1 MGLTTRNITRSF
13 LWTEFELSAT
23 AKAHKIDNHVPDAVK
38 PYTVDFC
45 KTVLQPL
52 RDKVGKPITISSGYR
67 CKKLNELVG
76 GSPTS
81 QHVTGEAADIK
92 IATMRPLDVA
102 QLIYD
107 LRLPYDQLIL
117 YPTWVH
123 VSHRLFG
130 INRRQVL
137 YNKSYNGPHL
147 KR

>member
-23 AKAHKIDNHVPDAVK
+23 AKAHKIDNRVPDAVK
-38 PYTVDFC
+38 PYVQEFC
-45 KTVLQPL
+45 RTVLQPL
-52 RDKVGKPITISSGYR
+52 RDKVGKPITVSSGYR

-76 GSPTS
+76 GSATS

-102 QLIYD
+102 QKIYD
-107 LRLPYDQLIL
+107 MKLPFDQPIV

-123 VSHRLFG
+123 VSHRMFG
-130 INRRQVL
+130 IQRRQVL
-137 YNKSYNGPHL
+137 YNKSYTGEHL